1 MGGFFMDKTK
11 LSWPEYKK
19 EALKLKSRGLGFPK
33 IYDRLGLPVFKG
45 VEYKLES
52 DKGDIKRKTREA
64 SRAGKLSSTKTR
76 TSNQAISTPPDADTS
91 AANRLAKQIKST
103 GGQADHKA
111 ELSRTGNAMRPMSE
125 QRRQLMRNRMSP
137 EIGHQEGNLQRLS
150 AKDNLQKNLD
160 YRRLDSHLRKLAKK
174 PFVGKPMYGVNLASL
189 AISYL
194 PMIDEMTGG
203 HLDKAVTKGIES
215 LKLAGKQA
223 FNAGVSKMLE
233 KRRLG
238 YDLNLQ

>member
-1 MGGFFMDKTK
+1 MDKTK

-33 IYDRLGLPVFKG
+33 IYERLGLPVFKG

-52 DKGDIKRKTREA
+52 DRGDIKRKTRAA
-64 SRAGKLSSTKTR
+64 SRAGKLSSTNTR
-76 TSNQAISTPPDADTS
+76 STNQAISTPPDADTS
-91 AANRLAKQIKST
+91 AANRLVKQIRST

-111 ELSRTGNAMRPMSE
+111 ELSRTGNAMRSMSE
-125 QRRQLMRNRMSP
+125 QRRQLMRSRMSP

-160 YRRLDSHLRKLAKK
+160 YRRLDSHLRRLAKN
-174 PFVGKPMYGVNLASL
+174 PSVGKPMFGANLATL

-194 PMIDEMTGG
+194 PVLDELTGNNIDSAY
-203 HLDKAVTKGIES
+203 KKGLES
-215 LKLAGKQA
+215 LKITGQQVLDAA
-223 FNAGVSKMLE
+223 VSGMIQNRE
-233 KRRLG
+233 LG
-238 YDLNLQ
+238 YDLNLGQ